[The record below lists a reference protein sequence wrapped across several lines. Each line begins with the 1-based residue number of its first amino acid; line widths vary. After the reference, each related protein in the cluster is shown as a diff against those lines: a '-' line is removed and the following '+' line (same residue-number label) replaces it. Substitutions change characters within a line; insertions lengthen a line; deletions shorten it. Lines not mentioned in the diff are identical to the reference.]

1 MSTAIATSTPT
12 RQRSIIERAESALL
26 ASIGEEALRVTVARV
41 ALAVR
46 SARARAKNGSDWDR
60 CSPESVA
67 AAIEYCARHELH
79 PGGSPPTV
87 YLIPQAGELQAR
99 PTHIGYATLAA
110 RAGLRLRTVPV
121 GRGDELEVD
130 LGLIVS
136 HRADIDAEPA
146 SLEDLRG
153 VAVCYAAPGQ
163 PETRLWVGMSAIR
176 AARSASRSRGGPWET
191 HPVQMARAA
200 AIRAA
205 FRRGDIIAEGLTL
218 PEDADEVAAAR
229 EAERVERAL
238 RGPAADLRRAQQLPP
253 PVDAWEAEPER
264 DPVTGEAL
272 PDEAGAR

>member
-1 MSTAIATSTPT
+1 MSTAIATPT
-12 RQRSIIERAESALL
+12 RQRSIIERAEAALL
-26 ASIGEEALRVTVARV
+26 ASIGEDALRVTVARV

-60 CSPESVA
+60 CTPESVA
-67 AAIEYCARHELH
+67 AAIEYCARHNLH
-79 PGGSPPTV
+79 PGGSPPAV

-110 RAGLRLRTVPV
+110 RVGIRLRTVPV
-121 GRGDELEVD
+121 HKADELRLD
-130 LGLIVS
+130 CGLVVM
-136 HRADIDAEPA
+136 HDQDPDTEP
-146 SLEDLRG
+146 SGLEDLRG
-153 VAVCYAAPGQ
+153 VIVCYSVAGQ

-205 FRRGDIIAEGLTL
+205 FRRGDIIAEGMEL
-218 PEDADEVAAAR
+218 PEDPDEVAAQR
-229 EAERVERAL
+229 EAERVERA
-238 RGPAADLRRAQQLPP
+238 RGPGADLARARQLALPAP
-253 PVDAWEAEPER
+253 ADAWEAEPER
-264 DPVTGEAL
+264 DPVTGEVI